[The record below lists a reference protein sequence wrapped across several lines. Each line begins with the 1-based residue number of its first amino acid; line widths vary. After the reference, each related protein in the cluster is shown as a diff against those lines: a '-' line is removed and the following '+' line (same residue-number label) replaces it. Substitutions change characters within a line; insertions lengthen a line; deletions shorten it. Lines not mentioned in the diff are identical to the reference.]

1 MNETKNIQKPTKKAW
16 SIAFV
21 MPRFIV
27 LGGETFKFKWLK
39 RWGFYRILWFG
50 LIAKFGW
57 ITVNKEAVDGKY
69 ISYGTATPIQELWD
83 KDYRVRL
90 IGKIF
95 GEPILE
101 YSNEA

>member
-1 MNETKNIQKPTKKAW
+1 MSESKNIQEPTKKAW

-21 MPRFIV
+21 MPHFIV
-27 LGGETFKFKWLK
+27 LDGEAFKFKWLK

-57 ITVNKEAVDGKY
+57 TTVNKKPVDGIY

-83 KDYRVRL
+83 KGYRVRL

-101 YSNEA
+101 YSNGA